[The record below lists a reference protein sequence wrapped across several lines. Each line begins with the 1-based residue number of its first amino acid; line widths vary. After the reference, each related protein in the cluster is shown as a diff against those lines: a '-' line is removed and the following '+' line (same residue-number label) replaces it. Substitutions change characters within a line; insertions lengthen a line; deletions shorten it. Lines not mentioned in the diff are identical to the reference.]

1 MAQRIALE
9 FARGGRVRAV
19 LLIDKAPRT
28 CAALWKA
35 LSHEAEVLHA
45 RWAGREIFLALPLAD
60 KPPMENLTN
69 RASAGE
75 IIYFREWEG
84 QYDQTGF
91 ETMGLFY
98 GAEVIREWRGDVR
111 ANLIARVLAEDLP
124 LLEEVGLRVWRRGTE
139 RVRVVRDAGS

>member
-1 MAQRIALE
+1 MPQRIALE
-9 FARGGRVRAV
+9 FARGGRVRAG
-19 LLIDKAPRT
+19 LLTDKAPKT
-28 CAALWKA
+28 CAALWNA
-35 LSHEAEVLHA
+35 LPHEAEVLHA
-45 RWAGREIFLALPLAD
+45 RWAGREVFLSLPLAD

-84 QYDQTGF
+84 HYDQTGF

-111 ANLIARVLAEDLP
+111 ANLIARLLPEDLP
-124 LLEEVGLRVWRRGTE
+124 LLEEIGLRVWRQGAE
-139 RVRVVRDAGS
+139 RVRVVRD

>member
-1 MAQRIALE
+1 MVQRIRLE
-9 FARGGRVRAV
+9 FARGGQVGAV
-19 LLIDKAPRT
+19 LLADKAPRT
-28 CAALWKA
+28 CAAIWSA
-35 LSHEAEVLHA
+35 LPHEAEVLHA
-45 RWAGREIFLALPLAD
+45 RWAGREIFLSMPLPD

-84 QYDQTGF
+84 QYDTTGF

-111 ANLIARVLAEDLP
+111 ANLIARLVPEDLP
-124 LLEEVGLRVWRRGTE
+124 VLEAVGLRVWRQGAE
-139 RVRVVRDAGS
+139 RVRVLREP

>member
-19 LLIDKAPRT
+19 LLADKAPKT
-28 CAALWKA
+28 CAAIWSRLP
-35 LSHEAEVLHA
+35 HEAEVLHA
-45 RWAGREIFLALPLAD
+45 RWAGREIFLPIPLPD

-69 RASAGE
+69 RVSAGE

-84 QYDQTGF
+84 QYDNTGF

-98 GAEVIREWRGDVR
+98 GAEAIREWRGDVR
-111 ANLIARVLAEDLP
+111 ANLIARLLPEDLP
-124 LLEEVGLRVWRRGTE
+124 LLEEVGLRVWRQGAE
-139 RVRVVRDAGS
+139 RVRMVRD

>member
-19 LLIDKAPRT
+19 LLADKAPKT
-28 CAALWKA
+28 CAAIWSRLP
-35 LSHEAEVLHA
+35 HEAEVLHA
-45 RWAGREIFLALPLAD
+45 RWAGREIFFPIPLPD
-60 KPPMENLTN
+60 TPPMENLTN
-69 RASAGE
+69 RVSAGE

-84 QYDQTGF
+84 QYDNTGF

-111 ANLIARVLAEDLP
+111 ANLIARLLPEDLP
-124 LLEEVGLRVWRRGTE
+124 LLEEVGLRVWRQGAE
-139 RVRVVRDAGS
+139 RVRVVRD